1 MSAQDDDDLVAD
13 LLPAFMEEA
22 DEQIASFEQL
32 ILELES
38 APGDPQLLG
47 ALFRCAHT
55 VKGSAGVFGL
65 HQVVGFTHHVETV
78 LDHLRDGHIALTPEL
93 SSLLLQCNDGMREL
107 VHMAPGYD
115 SDAAVQARD
124 ALVARLHAAAG
135 AVGGAHKDDTTATT
149 AEGQGD
155 GDAADSGERVCAV
168 RVNFG
173 PDTYRYGM
181 DPLAI
186 VSYLDRYG
194 EVQAPQCDIA
204 AVPDLDQIDPE
215 TCHLHIAFGLRTAVS
230 HAQVME
236 AFAFVQEQSTIEV
249 TEPTTPTPPSVHTA
263 PKVALAAP
271 ADEPAPTAAPA
282 AVPNTPAPKAASGT
296 RPQREGG
303 QAADDGGYIR
313 VLANRLDEVINLLG
327 ELVVAGA
334 GASVLAQRTKQ
345 RQLIEAN
352 QQIKRL
358 IEGIRNSTLKLR
370 MVPIGETFNRFRR
383 VVRDTAS
390 ELGKEVALEI
400 EGGETELDKAMV
412 ERIVDPLMHL
422 VRNGLD
428 HGLETPDQ
436 REAQGKPR
444 QGHLKLTACHESGVV
459 VIRIIDDGRGIQRHK
474 VLQRA
479 WDRGLV
485 ERGVTPPDHEILKLI
500 FEPGFSTAEAVTNL
514 SGRGVGMDVVR
525 SNIEALRGSVAIDS
539 TEGEGSTIEI
549 RLPLTLAI
557 IDGFLV
563 GVGNSRFIFPL
574 ESVVEVFSNQRVVT
588 QYDEHGRGV
597 VDLRGHMLPVIDLR
611 RAYALDSP
619 APERGSIVVVS
630 IGTRRFGVMVDT
642 LLGQH
647 QTVIKPLGKLL
658 RSLRGMSGSSILGTG
673 EVALIFDVDA
683 LGQMAEHHPKTHQFR
698 TRLSDGP
705 LTPEA
710 SITAN
715 GEMP

>member
-38 APGDPQLLG
+38 APDDPQLLG

-93 SSLLLQCNDGMREL
+93 SSLLLRCNDGMREL
-107 VHMAPGYD
+107 VHRAPGYD

-124 ALVARLHAAAG
+124 ALVASLHAAAG
-135 AVGGAHKDDTTATT
+135 AANGAQTDEATVPT
-149 AEGQGD
+149 DQ
-155 GDAADSGERVCAV
+155 GDAAAQGDRVCAI

-194 EVQAPQCDIA
+194 EVQAPQCDFA

-215 TCHLHIAFGLRTAVS
+215 TCHLAIAFGLRTSVS

-249 TEPTTPTPPSVHTA
+249 TEPTAHAVA
-263 PKVALAAP
+263 PVIPAAP
-271 ADEPAPTAAPA
+271 TDEPATTAPPA
-282 AVPNTPAPKAASGT
+282 AVVSASAPAPKAAGSS
-296 RPQREGG
+296 RPAREGG

-352 QQIKRL
+352 QQITRL

-370 MVPIGETFNRFRR
+370 MVPISETFNRFRR
-383 VVRDTAS
+383 VVRDTAA

-400 EGGETELDKAMV
+400 EGGETELDKAVV

-428 HGLETPDQ
+428 HGLETPEQ

-485 ERGVTPPDHEILKLI
+485 ERGVTPPDHDILKLI

-597 VDLRGHMLPVIDLR
+597 VDLRGHMLPVLDLR

-683 LGQMAEHHPKTHQFR
+683 LGQMAEHHPKPHPFR
-698 TRLSDGP
+698 TRMSDGP